1 MCVEVVVATRTGS
14 PPAAV
19 RYTRYEVAPATAGHD
34 TMTCPSTG
42 ATSGAGAVTT
52 SAGGVVVVPS
62 VPLVDEVPSVP
73 VCPVVESVVVVVVV
87 VPEPEV
93 VSVVP
98 VPLVEPEPDVVSVLV
113 VVLVSVLLVLP
124 LPVAGIVVIASGVE

>member
-52 SAGGVVVVPS
+52 SAGGAVVVVPS
-62 VPLVDEVPSVP
+62 VPPVDEVPSDP
-73 VCPVVESVVVVVVV
+73 VCPVDESVVVVPV
-87 VPEPEV
+87 VPEPDV

-113 VVLVSVLLVLP
+113 FVLVSVLLVLP
-124 LPVAGIVVIASGVE
+124 LLVAGIVVKTSGVE